1 MKPLHPF
8 FTAVRT
14 MAFRIESDSMGE
26 VRIPES
32 AYYGPQTQRAR
43 DNFPIS
49 GRTFPP
55 ALIGAIAQI
64 KEHAAAVN
72 RDLGLLDGKVAAA
85 VIQAAREVR
94 ERRFDDQ
101 FVVDVF
107 QTGSGTS
114 TNMNM
119 NEILASRANEI
130 LTGRK
135 GGRSPVHPNDHV
147 NLGQSSNDIIPSAIH
162 IAASLSIRN
171 ELIPALHILQN
182 ALSSKAQAFAG
193 ISKIGRTHLQD
204 ALPVT
209 LGQEF
214 SAYARQVELGI
225 RRVERTLD
233 GLDELALGGTAV
245 GTGANAHPRF
255 AAEIISRIA
264 AETGV
269 PFYEAKNHFEAQGAQ
284 DAAVETSGAL
294 KTLAVSL
301 MKIANDIRWMA
312 SGPRCGLKEI
322 NLPALQPGSSI
333 MPGKINPVICESVI
347 QVAMQV
353 VGNDT
358 VVTLGGTGG
367 VLELNLSLP
376 VIADNLLG
384 SISLLTAAARVFAGK
399 CIEGITANADIC
411 EANIEKSL
419 ALATLL
425 IPHIGYDRAA
435 SLAKQA
441 HDSGKTIRET
451 VKEAGIL
458 PDDDLNRILKWDGS
472 T

>member
-1 MKPLHPF
+1 
-8 FTAVRT
+8 
-14 MAFRIESDSMGE
+14 MAFRIEFDSMGE

-32 AYYGPQTQRAR
+32 AYYGSQTQRAR

-55 ALIGAIAQI
+55 ALIGALAQI

-85 VIQAAREVR
+85 LIQAAKEVR

-107 QTGSGTS
+107 QPGSGTS

-135 GGRSPVHPNDHV
+135 GGRSPVHPNDHA

-182 ALSSKAQAFAG
+182 ALYSKAQAFAG

-204 ALPVT
+204 A
-209 LGQEF
+209 
-214 SAYARQVELGI
+214 
-225 RRVERTLD
+225 
-233 GLDELALGGTAV
+233 
-245 GTGANAHPRF
+245 
-255 AAEIISRIA
+255 
-264 AETGV
+264 
-269 PFYEAKNHFEAQGAQ
+269 
-284 DAAVETSGAL
+284 
-294 KTLAVSL
+294 
-301 MKIANDIRWMA
+301 
-312 SGPRCGLKEI
+312 
-322 NLPALQPGSSI
+322 
-333 MPGKINPVICESVI
+333 
-347 QVAMQV
+347 
-353 VGNDT
+353 
-358 VVTLGGTGG
+358 
-367 VLELNLSLP
+367 LP

-425 IPHIGYDRAA
+425 IPHIGYDQAA

-458 PDDDLNRILKWDGS
+458 PDDDLNRILKWNR
-472 T
+472 TI